1 MGANWAPGA
10 SPGGSQNAPGG
21 PRGRKKVHC
30 YLPGGLRRNFPARF
44 HPPRGSRGALW
55 ASFWEPLGLILALR
69 LAIGVENAKMSI
81 FANSPHENLD
91 FEGSGGLPG
100 TIFGA
105 KNRSRN
111 KLEAK
116 TARTHVPEPPK
127 SLPERSWRASGG
139 EKKTLVTSKSGLGKF
154 SSHFFATA
162 AHLGFGAFFLKIAGA
177 SAGCK
182 NRGVQGFRGHSW
194 GWGEKLK
201 LLQQQASLLFKASL
215 RDA

>member
-10 SPGGSQNAPGG
+10 SPGGSQNAPGA
-21 PRGRKKVHC
+21 PRGRTKIHC
-30 YLPGGLRRNFPARF
+30 YLPGGLRKNFPARF

-55 ASFWEPLGLILALR
+55 APFWEPLGLILALR
-69 LAIGVENAKMSI
+69 LAIGVENAKISI
-81 FANSPHENLD
+81 FANTPHENLD

-105 KNRSRN
+105 KNRSKN

-127 SLPERSWRASGG
+127 SLPERSWRPSGG

-154 SSHFFATA
+154 SSHFLPPSKPTPHPGGGGPA
-162 AHLGFGAFFLKIAGA
+162 
-177 SAGCK
+177 
-182 NRGVQGFRGHSW
+182 VQRP
-194 GWGEKLK
+194 L
-201 LLQQQASLLFKASL
+201 
-215 RDA
+215 